1 MIETELMPIDRRVT
15 TAGMKGAIAA
25 LLVIGAGAATSGCI
39 TVNAPDKPIEINLN
53 IKIDQEVVYRLDG
66 EAKSLIQDNPGIF

>member
-1 MIETELMPIDRRVT
+1 
-15 TAGMKGAIAA
+15 MKGAIAA